1 MISLVQ
7 LLKEVQEK
15 PKAIFMAGPAGS
27 GKTTILNQL
36 GLQDFIS
43 INIDDVY
50 EKLLKKELGKSDF
63 TSMSPEELSIA
74 AKMMGKSRAMT
85 KEKETQAI
93 QSLKNIII
101 DGTGAASKPL
111 LKKKADLEA
120 MGYNT
125 LMILLYVSPMTSLTR
140 NAQRGRSLPT
150 SAVLKSWEGVVKN
163 IDVYRQEF
171 NNNNIAI
178 INNDPPEYEVDTSFN
193 PEKIKQLF
201 PQPKGKPKT
210 PKEEEK
216 SKAEKEKTNQEI
228 QSLLNIE
235 REFDT
240 FDVVKNKVN
249 EFIR

>member
-125 LMILLYVSPMTSLTR
+125 FMILLYVSPMTSLTR

-240 FDVVKNKVN
+240 FDVAKNKVN